1 MRENELFESH
11 FDLIPFSIYVVEIQ
25 TYAIIF
31 SNRTFNERFGIHVKQ
46 ICYKALYEREE
57 PCDNCFMAKLLTS
70 SGQPNGETLIFEH
83 FNEIDDC
90 WYQMQ
95 ERAMAWPDGR
105 VVKYTI
111 AVDISALKETQNRLA
126 EAHAE
131 LAIQR
136 DALERLSVTDPLTG
150 VANRRR
156 LDDMLASEINRFAR
170 YGHPLSVLLLD
181 VDHFKAIND
190 TFGHNAGDTVLMEIA
205 RMIAEGVRQTDMPGR
220 WGGEEF
226 LIICPETDITGAVS
240 LAELLRSRISE
251 HMFSEAGNVTISS
264 GVATLANGES
274 SKDFLR
280 RVDQALYQ
288 AKDGGRNQVCAR

>member
-1 MRENELFESH
+1 MRESELFESH
-11 FDLIPFSIYVVEIQ
+11 FDLIPFSIYVVEIS
-25 TYAIIF
+25 TYTIIF
-31 SNRTFNERFGIHVKQ
+31 SNKTFNERFGRHVNQ
-46 ICYKALYEREE
+46 ICYKTLYERDD
-57 PCDNCFMAKLLTS
+57 PCDNCFMCKLLTTP
-70 SGQPNGETLIFEH
+70 GLPNGETLIFEH
-83 FNEIDDC
+83 FNEVDDC

-95 ERAMAWPDGR
+95 ERAMTWPDGR

-136 DALERLSVTDPLTG
+136 DALERLSVTDQLTG

-156 LDDMLASEINRFAR
+156 LDDMLAREINRFVR
-170 YGHPLSVLLLD
+170 YGRPLSVLLLD

-190 TFGHNAGDTVLMEIA
+190 AFGHSVGDIVLMEIA

-226 LIICPETDITGAVS
+226 LIICPETDITGAIA
-240 LAELLRSRISE
+240 LAELLRNRIAE
-251 HMFSEAGNVTISS
+251 HIFPEAGNVTISS
-264 GVATLANGES
+264 GVATLTNGES

-288 AKDGGRNQVCAR
+288 AKDGGRNQVCAV